1 MAVLRTRGAE
11 TTKNRR
17 GLFLRRFLWYD
28 ETMKTTKTNALR
40 QLDAAGISYEIREYE
55 FDDDHPTGLHAEELP
70 ADMRERMFKTLVT
83 MGEKRGVVVFVL
95 PVSEELD
102 LKKCAQAAGDK
113 RIEMVRMKEVLGLTG
128 YVRGGCSP
136 VGMKKK
142 YPVIFDET
150 ALLYDRI
157 WVSAG
162 QRGMQMLVDTEALIS
177 FVEGE
182 CADLTKEYI
191 G

>member
-1 MAVLRTRGAE
+1 
-11 TTKNRR
+11 
-17 GLFLRRFLWYD
+17 
-28 ETMKTTKTNALR
+28 MKTTKTNALR

-55 FDDDHPTGLHAEELP
+55 YDDAHPTGIHAEDLP
-70 ADMRERMFKTLVT
+70 AAMRERMFKTLVT
-83 MGEKRGVVVFVL
+83 RGERRGIVVFVI

-102 LKKCAQAAGDK
+102 LKKCAAAARDK
-113 RIEMVRMKEVLGLTG
+113 RVEMIHMKEILGLTG

-162 QRGMQMLVDTEALIS
+162 QRGMQMLVDTEALVA
-177 FVEGE
+177 FVDGE
-182 CADLTKEYI
+182 WADVTK
-191 G
+191 